1 MADGIGIGG
10 RDLCRGLLA
19 VVAVAGTAW
28 AGAPTSRAAPGASCG
43 VYTGVTAAGSAT
55 AEQVVDLARGLLQ
68 PAGAG
73 WQAPL
78 DRERPAEVGVA
89 VFALG

>member
-1 MADGIGIGG
+1 MADGTGIRG
-10 RDLCRGLLA
+10 RDVCRGLLTA
-19 VVAVAGTAW
+19 VAVAGTAW
-28 AGAPTSRAAPGASCG
+28 ATVPTTRAAPAASCG
-43 VYTGVTAAGSAT
+43 VYTGVAAAGSAT
-55 AEQVVDLARGLLQ
+55 AEQVVDLARGVLQ

-73 WQAPL
+73 WQTPI